1 MVDCSLFIMNFC
13 YIFSN
18 VNGIVKPDK
27 YGQKFLTLFNTIA
40 RSTYWNVSLNIMITR
55 KKYRMANILNSR
67 ALFFTDL
74 VVAESRSL

>member
-1 MVDCSLFIMNFC
+1 MKMVDCSLFIMNFC

-40 RSTYWNVSLNIMITR
+40 RSTCCNVSLNIMITQ
-55 KKYRMANILNSR
+55 
-67 ALFFTDL
+67 
-74 VVAESRSL
+74 